1 MNPLSS
7 PSRYLRHVS
16 PLVLAFAAILATAAQ
31 VHAQA
36 QTSPTPDK
44 VQDKKTDA
52 TTPPA
57 TNPATAQSGGTESTS
72 SDETTTITVTAQKP
86 AIQHKVDRDVYDVTQ
101 DPDAATGTASDVMN
115 NIPAVTVDTDGT
127 VALRGNSNVQ
137 VYVNG
142 KPSAQMQGDNRGPQL
157 QSMSADDID
166 SIEVMTNPSA
176 AFGSDTGGGIINI
189 VLKKG
194 RHIKPKT
201 SVNLNLGNEGRNGI
215 GFRSGTN
222 IGKLTLNGSVNIRN
236 DSRKSGSYSDRT
248 RIDPLTGATRRS
260 TQNNLSNTRNS
271 NISANLTGDYD
282 LTENDTLTGELNY
295 SRRTQSG
302 YTATEYNDLDAAGNI
317 TSDSAQVGSNGGY
330 TDNSGAKLTWDRRGT
345 GMDGEDFKMQVAHS
359 ESDTGTDRDYQQ
371 IYHLP
376 AQAMSLYA
384 TGNTTR
390 NSIDDFSGDWTHPM
404 KNNTQIQAGWD
415 IQRTQ
420 SDVYNYR
427 SLNHAEGTPELA
439 NPIYTNQFNVDQTI
453 SAAYVTYQKAW
464 GKLSVQGGMRVENLH
479 EVLDQVTSDIQA
491 KVDYVTWSPS
501 LFAMYNL
508 TDKDRL
514 KASYSH
520 KIVRPGAN
528 LLNPFLTYRDAQ
540 NVSSGNPY
548 LDPEQVESF
557 EVEYDHTAQVL
568 NYSGTLFYK
577 TTRDNF
583 AQVSSFLPNQPDV
596 LLTTSDNLGS
606 RRDTGLQFSVNG
618 NIERKFRYGF
628 NGVLGYA
635 VSDSTDY
642 ITHLPV
648 HRESGNSSANLR
660 MSYLPDSNN
669 TFGFTVRYRGRQL
682 TTQGY
687 RTGTTVLNLSYQRQ
701 LIPQKLVLNIN
712 GTDVL
717 SSDTSR
723 TITDTSNV
731 QAINERYDFGATFMV
746 GLRYTF
752 GPAAPQRQS
761 GDRQWQGRGQGR
773 GQGGG
778 GGRGGFGGGDNS
790 SE

>member
-1 MNPLSS
+1 MNLFSS
-7 PSRYLRHVS
+7 SSRYLRQVS
-16 PLVLAFAAILATAAQ
+16 PLVLIAAAMLAPA
-31 VHAQA
+31 VHAQT
-36 QTSPTPDK
+36 QTTTDVKPDAAEVNGSSAK
-44 VQDKKTDA
+44 PGEPEKTAAKGAAADQA
-52 TTPPA
+52 
-57 TNPATAQSGGTESTS
+57 GS
-72 SDETTTITVTAQKP
+72 SDNGTTVVTVTAQKP
-86 AIQHKVDRDVYDVTQ
+86 PIQHKVDRDVYDVTQ

-115 NIPAVTVDTDGT
+115 NIPAVTVDSDGT
-127 VALRGNSNVQ
+127 VSLRGNSNVQ

-142 KPSAQMQGDNRGPQL
+142 KPNAQMQGDNRGPQL

-166 SIEVMTNPSA
+166 SIEVMNNPSA

-201 SVNLNLGNEGRNGI
+201 SINLNLGNEGRSGI
-215 GFRSGTN
+215 GFRSGTS

-248 RIDPLTGATRRS
+248 RIDPLTGVTRRS
-260 TQNNLSNTRNS
+260 TQDNLSNTRNS

-302 YTATEYNDLDAAGNI
+302 YTATEYNDLDAAGNML
-317 TSDSAQVGSNGGY
+317 TDTAQVGSNGGH
-330 TDNSGAKLTWDRRGT
+330 TNNSGAKLTWDHRGA
-345 GMDGEDFKMQVAHS
+345 GMDGEDFKMQFGHS
-359 ESDTGTDRDYQQ
+359 QSDQDSDRDYQQ

-376 AQAMSLYA
+376 AQALSLYA
-384 TGNTTR
+384 TGNTNR

-404 KNNTQIQAGWD
+404 KADAQIQAGWD

-420 SDVYNYR
+420 SDTYNYR
-427 SLNHAEGTPELA
+427 SLNHAEGTPELP
-439 NPIYTNQFNVDQTI
+439 NPVYTNQFNVDQTI

-508 TDKDRL
+508 TGKDRL

-528 LLNPFLTYRDAQ
+528 LLNPFLSYRDAQ

-548 LDPEQVESF
+548 LDPEQVEKY
-557 EVEYDHTAQVL
+557 EIEYDHTAQIL
-568 NYSGTLFYK
+568 NYSGTLFYT

-583 AQVSSFLPNQPDV
+583 AQVSAFLPNQPDV
-596 LLTTSDNLGS
+596 LLTTSANSGS
-606 RRDTGLQFSVNG
+606 RKDTGLQFSVNG
-618 NIERKFRYGF
+618 SVERKFRYGF

-648 HRESGNSSANLR
+648 HRESGNSSANLFAR
-660 MSYLPDSNN
+660 YMPDGNN
-669 TFGFTVRYRGRQL
+669 TFGVNIRYRGRQL

-687 RTGTTVLNLSYQRQ
+687 RTGTTVLNLSWQRQ
-701 LIPQKLVLNIN
+701 LIPQKLVLDIN
-712 GTDVL
+712 GRDVL

-731 QAINERYDFGATFMV
+731 QAINERYDYGATFML

-752 GPAAPQRQS
+752 GPVSAQRQS
-761 GDRQWQGRGQGR
+761 GDRQGQGR
-773 GQGGG
+773 GRGGNRG
-778 GGRGGFGGGDNS
+778 GGGFGGGDDTYQ
-790 SE
+790 

>member
-1 MNPLSS
+1 MCPLSS
-7 PSRYLRHVS
+7 PSRRRRRIS
-16 PLVLAFAAILATAAQ
+16 PLALVAAVILAPAA
-31 VHAQA
+31 HAQTTADTPALPKTTEQAKATPGTTGA
-36 QTSPTPDK
+36 Q
-44 VQDKKTDA
+44 
-52 TTPPA
+52 PA
-57 TNPATAQSGGTESTS
+57 DS
-72 SDETTTITVTAQKP
+72 ETTTVTVTGQKP
-86 AIQHKVDRDVYDVTQ
+86 LLQHKIDRDVYDVTQ
-101 DPDAATGTASDVMN
+101 DPDAATGTASDVLN
-115 NIPAVTVDTDGT
+115 NVPAVTVDSDGT

-142 KPSAQMQGDNRGPQL
+142 KPNAQMQGDNRGPQL
-157 QSMSADDID
+157 QNMSADDID

-201 SVNLNLGNEGRNGI
+201 SVNLNLGNEGRSGI
-215 GFRSGTN
+215 GFRSGVS
-222 IGKLTLNGSVNIRN
+222 IGKLTLNGSLNIRN
-236 DSRKSGSYSDRT
+236 DSRKSGSFSDRT
-248 RIDPLTGATRRS
+248 RIDPLTGTTRRA
-260 TQNNLSNTRNS
+260 TQDNLSNTRNS

-282 LTENDTLTGELNY
+282 LTENDTLTGALTY

-302 YTATEYNDLDAAGNI
+302 YTATEYDDLDTAGMI
-317 TSDSAQVGSNGGY
+317 TASNAQIGTNGGH
-330 TDNSGAKLTWDRRGT
+330 TNNGDARLTWDHRGT
-345 GMDGEDFKMQVAHS
+345 GMQGEDFKMQLGHS
-359 ESDTGTDRDYQQ
+359 QSDQGNDRDYQQ

-376 AQAMSLYA
+376 PDVMSFYA
-384 TGNTTR
+384 VRGTTR

-404 KNNTQIQAGWD
+404 KDDTQLQAGWD

-420 SDVYNYR
+420 SDAYNYR
-427 SLNHAEGTPELA
+427 SLNHPEGTPELA
-439 NPIYTNQFNVDQTI
+439 NPAYTNQFNVDQTI

-479 EVLDQVTSDIQA
+479 EVLNQVTSDVQA

-508 TDKDRL
+508 TGKDSL

-520 KIVRPGAN
+520 KIVRPGAS
-528 LLNPFLTYRDAQ
+528 LLNPFLRYVDGQ

-548 LDPEQVESF
+548 LDPEQVESY
-557 EVEYDHTAQVL
+557 ELEYDHTAQAL

-583 AQVSSFLPNQPDV
+583 AQVSNFLPNQPDV
-596 LLTTSDNLGS
+596 LLTTSDNSGS
-606 RRDTGLQFSVNG
+606 RKDTGLQFSVNG
-618 NIERKFRYGF
+618 SIERKLRYGF

-648 HRESGNSSANLR
+648 HRESGNSNANLYAR
-660 MSYLPDSNN
+660 YMPDSRD
-669 TFGFTVRYRGRQL
+669 TFGINVRYRGRQL

-701 LIPQKLVLNIN
+701 LIPQKLVLDIN
-712 GTDVL
+712 GRDVL

-731 QAINERYDFGATFMV
+731 QAISERFDYGATFMM

-752 GPAAPQRQS
+752 GPVSAQRQS
-761 GDRQWQGRGQGR
+761 GDRQWQGRGR
-773 GQGGG
+773 GGG
-778 GGRGGFGGGDNS
+778 NRGGGGFGGGDDS
-790 SE
+790 SQ

>member
-1 MNPLSS
+1 MLVPPS
-7 PSRYLRHVS
+7 PSRRLRPVS
-16 PLVLAFAAILATAAQ
+16 LLALAAAMMLGPA
-31 VHAQA
+31 AQA
-36 QTSPTPDK
+36 QT
-44 VQDKKTDA
+44 
-52 TTPPA
+52 TTPQDSK
-57 TNPATAQSGGTESTS
+57 TVQSGKAPVNTAKHARPPQ
-72 SDETTTITVTAQKP
+72 SDQPVPAEAEPTVVTVTGQKP

-115 NIPAVTVDTDGT
+115 NIPAVTVDSDGT
-127 VALRGNSNVQ
+127 VSLRGNTNVQ

-142 KPSAQMQGDNRGPQL
+142 KPNAQMQGDNRGPQL

-194 RHIKPKT
+194 RHIRPKT
-201 SVNLNLGNEGRNGI
+201 SVNLSLGNEGHGRI
-215 GFRSGTN
+215 GFRSGVN
-222 IGKLTLNGSVNIRN
+222 IGKLTLNGSLNIRN
-236 DSRKSGSYSDRT
+236 DSRKSGSFSDRT
-248 RIDPLTGATRRS
+248 RIDPQSGNTRRS
-260 TQNNLSNTRNS
+260 TQDNLSNSHNS

-282 LTENDTLTGELNY
+282 LTDNDTLTGELSY

-302 YTATEYNDLDAAGNI
+302 YTATEYNDLDAGGNV
-317 TSDSAQVGSNGGY
+317 TADNAQVGSNGGHNE
-330 TDNSGAKLTWDRRGT
+330 NSGAKLTWDHRGA
-345 GMDGEDFKMQVAHS
+345 MDGETFKMEFGHS
-359 ESDTGTDRDYQQ
+359 QSDRNTDRDYRQL
-371 IYHLP
+371 YHLP
-376 AQAMSLYA
+376 QRDPSLYA
-384 TGNTTR
+384 VRNTTR
-390 NSIDDFSGDWTHPM
+390 NSIDEFSGDWTRPM
-404 KNNTQIQAGWD
+404 KADTQIQAGWD
-415 IQRTQ
+415 IQRTV
-420 SDVYNYR
+420 SEAYNYR
-427 SLNHAEGTPELA
+427 SLNRAEDAPEQA
-439 NPIYTNQFNVDQTI
+439 NPAYTNQFNVDQTI

-479 EVLDQVTSDIQA
+479 EVLNQVTSDIRA

-501 LFAMYNL
+501 LFAMYTL
-508 TDKDRL
+508 TDRDSL

-528 LLNPFLTYRDAQ
+528 LLNPFLRYRDAQ

-548 LDPEQVESF
+548 LDPEQVESY
-557 EVEYDHTAQVL
+557 EVEYDHTTQAL
-568 NYSGTLFYK
+568 NYSATLYYK

-596 LLTTSDNLGS
+596 LLTTSANLGS
-606 RRDTGLQFSVNG
+606 RKDTGLQFSVNG
-618 NIERKFRYGF
+618 NIERKLRYGV

-642 ITHLPV
+642 ITHQPV
-648 HRESGNSSANLR
+648 HRESGNSRANLYAR
-660 MSYLPDSNN
+660 YMPDSRN
-669 TFGFTVRYRGRQL
+669 TFGMYVRYRGRQL

-687 RTGTTVLNLSYQRQ
+687 RTGATVLNLSYQRD
-701 LIPQKLVLNIN
+701 LIPRKLVLDIN
-712 GTDVL
+712 GRDVL

-752 GPAAPQRQS
+752 GPVSRQS
-761 GDRQWQGRGQGR
+761 DDGNDGHRWQGRGGR
-773 GQGGG
+773 RGYGGG
-778 GGRGGFGGGDNS
+778 
-790 SE
+790 E

>member
-1 MNPLSS
+1 MFPLSS
-7 PSRYLRHVS
+7 PSRHLRRVS
-16 PLVLAFAAILATAAQ
+16 PVVLAIAAILAPAA
-31 VHAQA
+31 HA
-36 QTSPTPDK
+36 QTSTDPATQP
-44 VQDKKTDA
+44 KKA
-52 TTPPA
+52 EPAKAGANTTP
-57 TNPATAQSGGTESTS
+57 AQSGGTDS
-72 SDETTTITVTAQKP
+72 ETTVITVTGQKP
-86 AIQHKVDRDVYDVTQ
+86 PIQHKVDRDVYDVTQ

-115 NIPAVTVDTDGT
+115 NVPAVTVDSDGT
-127 VALRGNSNVQ
+127 VSLRGNSNVQ

-142 KPSAQMQGDNRGPQL
+142 KPNAQMQGDNRGPQL

-201 SVNLNLGNEGRNGI
+201 SINVNLGNEGRSGI
-215 GFRSGTN
+215 GFRSGAN
-222 IGKLTLNGSVNIRN
+222 IGKLTLNGSINIRN

-248 RIDPLTGATRRS
+248 RIDPLTGNTRHS
-260 TQNNLSNTRNS
+260 TQDNLSNTRNS

-282 LTENDTLTGELNY
+282 LTDNDTMTGELNY

-302 YTATEYNDLDAAGNI
+302 YTATEYNDLDAAGNV
-317 TSDSAQVGSNGGY
+317 TADTAQIGSNGGHNE
-330 TDNSGAKLTWDRRGT
+330 NSGVKLTWEHRGVE
-345 GMDGEDFKMQVAHS
+345 DGENFKMQFGHS
-359 ESDTGTDRDYQQ
+359 QSDQSNDQDYQQ

-376 AQAMSLYA
+376 QRDLSLYA
-384 TGNTTR
+384 RRGATR
-390 NSIDDFSGDWTHPM
+390 NSIGDFSGDWTHPM
-404 KNNTQIQAGWD
+404 KADTQIQAGWD

-420 SDVYNYR
+420 SDAYNYR
-427 SLNHAEGTPELA
+427 SLNHAAGTPELP

-479 EVLDQVTSDIQA
+479 EVLNQVTSDIQA
-491 KVDYVTWSPS
+491 KIDYVTWSPS

-528 LLNPFLTYRDAQ
+528 LLNPFLSYRDAQ

-548 LDPEQVESF
+548 LDPEQVESY
-557 EVEYDHTAQVL
+557 EAEYDHTAQAL
-568 NYSGTLFYK
+568 NYSATLFYK

-596 LLTTSDNLGS
+596 LLTTSANSGS
-606 RRDTGLQFSVNG
+606 RKDTGLQFSVNG
-618 NIERKFRYGF
+618 NIERKLRYGF

-642 ITHLPV
+642 ITRLPV
-648 HRESGNSSANLR
+648 HRESGNSNANLYAR
-660 MSYLPDSNN
+660 YMPDRLN
-669 TFGFTVRYRGRQL
+669 TFGINVRYRGRQL

-701 LIPQKLVLNIN
+701 LIPQKLVLDLN
-712 GTDVL
+712 GRDVL

-731 QAINERYDFGATFMV
+731 QAISERFDYGATFML

-752 GPAAPQRQS
+752 GPVSAQRQS
-761 GDRQWQGRGQGR
+761 GDRPRDGQWQGRGR
-773 GQGGG
+773 GGS
-778 GGRGGFGGGDNS
+778 GRGGYGGGDA

>member
-1 MNPLSS
+1 MNLLFS
-7 PSRYLRHVS
+7 PARSLRRVS
-16 PLVLAFAAILATAAQ
+16 PLVLAAAAMLASS
-31 VHAQA
+31 VQA
-36 QTSPTPDK
+36 QTESPATANPEK
-44 VQDKKTDA
+44 AQVKKTDA
-52 TTPPA
+52 SPA
-57 TNPATAQSGGTESTS
+57 AGTAAGQPGGGES
-72 SDETTTITVTAQKP
+72 ETTVVTVTAQKP
-86 AIQHKVDRDVYDVTQ
+86 AVQHKVDRDVYDVTQ

-115 NIPAVTVDTDGT
+115 NVPAVTVDSDGT
-127 VALRGNSNVQ
+127 VSLRGNSNVQ

-142 KPSAQMQGDNRGPQL
+142 KPNAQMQGDNRGPQL

-194 RHIKPKT
+194 RHIRPKT
-201 SVNLNLGNEGRNGI
+201 SINLNLGNEGRSGI

-236 DSRKSGSYSDRT
+236 DGRKSGSFSDRT
-248 RIDPLTGATRRS
+248 RIDPLTGNTRRS
-260 TQNNLSNTRNS
+260 TQDNLSNTRNS
-271 NISANLTGDYD
+271 NLSANLTGDYD
-282 LTENDTLTGELNY
+282 LTDNDTLTGELNY

-302 YTATEYNDLDAAGNI
+302 YTATEYNDLDAAGNVI
-317 TSDSAQVGSNGGY
+317 ADTAQVGNNDGHNE
-330 TDNSGAKLTWDRRGT
+330 NSGAKLSWDHRGA
-345 GMDGEDFKMQVAHS
+345 GMDGEDFKMQFGHS
-359 ESDTGTDRDYQQ
+359 QSRQGNDRDYQQ

-376 AQAMSLYA
+376 QRDLSLYA
-384 TGNTTR
+384 VRNTTR
-390 NSIDDFSGDWTHPM
+390 NSIDDFSGDWTHPL
-404 KNNTQIQAGWD
+404 KNDTQIQAGWD

-420 SDVYNYR
+420 SDAYNYR
-427 SLNHAEGTPELA
+427 SLNHAEGTPELS
-439 NPIYTNQFNVDQTI
+439 NPTYTNQFNVDQTI
-453 SAAYVTYQKAW
+453 SAAYFTYQKVW
-464 GKLSVQGGMRVENLH
+464 GKLSVQAGMRVEDLH
-479 EVLDQVTSDIQA
+479 EVLNQVTSDIQA

-501 LFAMYNL
+501 LFAMYNI
-508 TDKDRL
+508 TAKDRL

-528 LLNPFLTYRDAQ
+528 LLNPFLRYGDAQ

-548 LDPEQVESF
+548 LDPEQVESY
-557 EVEYDHTAQVL
+557 EVEYNHTAQAL

-596 LLTTSDNLGS
+596 LLTTSANSGS

-618 NIERKFRYGF
+618 NVERKLRYGL

-648 HRESGNSSANLR
+648 HRESGNSSANLYAR
-660 MSYLPDSNN
+660 YMPDTTN
-669 TFGFTVRYRGRQL
+669 TLGINVRYRGKQL

-687 RTGTTVLNLSYQRQ
+687 RTGATVLNLSYQRQ
-701 LIPQKLVLNIN
+701 LIPQKLVLDIN
-712 GTDVL
+712 GRDVL
-717 SSDTSR
+717 NSDTSR
-723 TITDTSNV
+723 TVTDTSNV
-731 QAINERYDFGATFMV
+731 QAINERYDYGATFML

-752 GPAAPQRQS
+752 GPVSAQRQS
-761 GDRQWQGRGQGR
+761 GDQPRDGQWQGRGR
-773 GQGGG
+773 GG
-778 GGRGGFGGGDNS
+778 GGRNGFGGGDDGS
-790 SE
+790 

>member
-7 PSRYLRHVS
+7 PSRHLRRVS
-16 PLVLAFAAILATAAQ
+16 PLVLALAAILAPA
-31 VHAQA
+31 AQA
-36 QTSPTPDK
+36 QTSPTPASPDK

-52 TTPPA
+52 TTSPA
-57 TNPATAQSGGTESTS
+57 ANTATAQSGGTESASS
-72 SDETTTITVTAQKP
+72 SDTTTITVTAQKP

-115 NIPAVTVDTDGT
+115 NIPAVTVDPDGT

-236 DSRKSGSYSDRT
+236 NTQKSGSFSDRT
-248 RIDPLTGATRRS
+248 RIDPLTGDTRRS
-260 TQNNLSNTRNS
+260 TQDNLSTGRNS

-295 SRRTQSG
+295 SRQTQSG
-302 YTATEYNDLDAAGNI
+302 YSATENNDLDMTGNVI
-317 TSDSAQVGSNGGY
+317 ADSTQVGTNDGH
-330 TDNSGAKLTWDRRGT
+330 TNNSGAKLTWDHRGT
-345 GMDGEDFKMQVAHS
+345 GMDGEDFKMQVGHS
-359 ESDTGTDRDYQQ
+359 QSDQGKDNDYQQ

-384 TGNTTR
+384 RNNTSR

-404 KNNTQIQAGWD
+404 KNDSQIQAGWD

-420 SDVYNYR
+420 SDTYNYR
-427 SLNHAEGTPELA
+427 SFNHAEGTPELA
-439 NPIYTNQFNVDQTI
+439 NPVYTNQFNVDQTI
-453 SAAYVTYQKAW
+453 SAAYATYQKTW

-491 KVDYVTWSPS
+491 KIDYVTWSPS
-501 LFAMYNL
+501 LFVMYNL
-508 TDKDRL
+508 TSKDRL

-520 KIVRPGAN
+520 KIVRPGAA
-528 LLNPFLTYRDAQ
+528 LLNPFLNYRDAQ

-548 LDPEQVESF
+548 LDPEQVEKY
-557 EVEYDHTAQVL
+557 EIEYDHTAPAF
-568 NYSGTLFYK
+568 NYTGVLFY
-577 TTRDNF
+577 TTTSDNF
-583 AQVSSFLPNQPDV
+583 AQVSTFLPNQPDV
-596 LLTTSDNLGS
+596 LLTTSANSGS
-606 RRDTGLQFSVNG
+606 RKDTGFQASIDG
-618 NIERKFRYGF
+618 NIEKKFFYSLS
-628 NGVLGYA
+628 GVLGYA
-635 VSDSTDY
+635 VSDSTDF

-648 HRESGNSSANLR
+648 HRESGNSSAKLR
-660 MSYLPDSNN
+660 ASYRPDNRNSFVIS
-669 TFGFTVRYRGRQL
+669 TQYRGRQL

-687 RTGTTVLNLSYQRQ
+687 VTGTTVLNLSYQRQ
-701 LIPQKLVLNIN
+701 LIPQKLVLDIN
-712 GTDVL
+712 GRDVL
-717 SSDTSR
+717 SSETPR

-731 QAINERYDFGATFMV
+731 QGISERYDFGATFMV

-752 GPAAPQRQS
+752 GPVAPQRQS
-761 GDRQWQGRGQGR
+761 GDRQWQGRGGR
-773 GQGGG
+773 GGGNG
-778 GGRGGFGGGDNS
+778 GGRGGFGGGDDS
-790 SE
+790 GQ

>member
-1 MNPLSS
+1 MRPLSP
-7 PSRYLRHVS
+7 PSRRLRHVS
-16 PLVLAFAAILATAAQ
+16 PLVLAAAALLGPAA
-31 VHAQA
+31 HAQTA
-36 QTSPTPDK
+36 D
-44 VQDKKTDA
+44 V
-52 TTPPA
+52 PPA
-57 TNPATAQSGGTESTS
+57 DANAVQNTAQAKTPEPEKAASAGQSGQSGGTEG
-72 SDETTTITVTAQKP
+72 ETTVVTVTGQKP
-86 AIQHKVDRDVYDVTQ
+86 AVQHKVDRDVYDVTQ

-115 NIPAVTVDTDGT
+115 NIPAVTVDSDGT
-127 VALRGNSNVQ
+127 VSLRGDSNVQ

-142 KPSAQMQGDNRGPQL
+142 KPNAQMQGDNRGPQL

-201 SVNLNLGNEGRNGI
+201 SVNLNLGNEGRSGI

-236 DSRKSGSYSDRT
+236 DSRKSGSFSDRT
-248 RIDPLTGATRRS
+248 RIDPQSGNTRRS
-260 TQNNLSNTRNS
+260 TQENLSNTRNS
-271 NISANLTGDYD
+271 NVSANLTGDYD
-282 LTENDTLTGELNY
+282 LSDNDTLTGELTY

-302 YTATEYNDLDAAGNI
+302 YTATEYNDLDSAGNV
-317 TSDSAQVGSNGGY
+317 TADSAQVGDNGGHNE
-330 TDNSGAKLTWDRRGT
+330 NSGVKLTWDHRGAS
-345 GMDGEDFKMQVAHS
+345 MDGEDFKMQFGHS
-359 ESDTGTDRDYQQ
+359 QSNQGNDRDYRQ

-384 TGNTTR
+384 VRNTTR

-404 KNNTQIQAGWD
+404 KNDTQLQAGWD
-415 IQRTQ
+415 IQRTV
-420 SDVYNYR
+420 SEAYNYR
-427 SLNHAEGTPELA
+427 ALNHAEGTPEQA
-439 NPIYTNQFNVDQTI
+439 NPAYTNQFNVDQTI

-464 GKLSVQGGMRVENLH
+464 GKLSVQTGIRVEDLH
-479 EVLDQVTSDIQA
+479 EVLNQVTSDIRA

-528 LLNPFLTYRDAQ
+528 LLNPFLRYGDAQ

-548 LDPEQVESF
+548 LDPEQVESY
-557 EVEYDHTAQVL
+557 EVEYSHTTQAL

-583 AQVSSFLPNQPDV
+583 AQVSSFLPDQPDV
-596 LLTTSDNLGS
+596 LLTTSANLGS
-606 RRDTGLQFSVNG
+606 RKDTGLQFSING
-618 NIERKFRYGF
+618 NIERKLRYGL

-648 HRESGNSSANLR
+648 HRESGNSSGNLYAR
-660 MSYLPDSNN
+660 YMPDSRN
-669 TFGFTVRYRGRQL
+669 TFGINVRYRGRQL

-701 LIPQKLVLNIN
+701 LIPQKLVLDIN
-712 GTDVL
+712 GRDVL
-717 SSDTSR
+717 SSDESR

-731 QAINERYDFGATFMV
+731 KAINERYDYGATFML

-752 GPAAPQRQS
+752 GAVAQRQS
-761 GDRQWQGRGQGR
+761 GDRPDDRQWQGRGRGGR
-773 GQGGG
+773 G
-778 GGRGGFGGGDNS
+778 GGFGGGDGP
-790 SE
+790 E

>member
-1 MNPLSS
+1 M
-7 PSRYLRHVS
+7 
-16 PLVLAFAAILATAAQ
+16 AAILAVLALNGYA
-31 VHAQA
+31 HAQTAPVPPA
-36 QTSPTPDK
+36 QKPVDKPAGQTQPAPVANAAPTP
-44 VQDKKTDA
+44 
-52 TTPPA
+52 
-57 TNPATAQSGGTESTS
+57 SGSTEGAG
-72 SDETTTITVTAQKP
+72 SDETTTITVTGQKP

-115 NIPAVTVDTDGT
+115 NVPAVTVDSDGT
-127 VALRGNSNVQ
+127 VSLRGNSNVQ

-142 KPSAQMQGDNRGPQL
+142 KPNAQMQGDNRGPQL

-201 SVNLNLGNEGRNGI
+201 SVNLNLGNEGRSGV

-222 IGKLTLNGSVNIRN
+222 IGKLTLNGNVNIRN

-260 TQNNLSNTRNS
+260 TQDNLSNTRNS

-282 LTENDTLTGELNY
+282 LTDNDTLTGELNY

-302 YTATEYNDLDAAGNI
+302 YTATEYNDLDTAGNI
-317 TSDSAQVGSNGGY
+317 ISDNAQVGGNGGH
-330 TDNSGAKLTWDRRGT
+330 TNNSGAKLTWDHRGA

-359 ESDTGTDRDYQQ
+359 QSDQANDRDYQQ

-376 AQAMSLYA
+376 QRDLSLYA
-384 TGNTTR
+384 TANTNR

-404 KNNTQIQAGWD
+404 KNDTQIQAGWD

-420 SDVYNYR
+420 SDAYNYR
-427 SLNHAEGTPELA
+427 SLNHAEGTPELP
-439 NPIYTNQFNVDQTI
+439 NPTYTNQFNVDQTI
-453 SAAYVTYQKAW
+453 SAAYLTYQKAW
-464 GKLSVQGGMRVENLH
+464 GKFSVQGGMRVENLH

-491 KVDYVTWSPS
+491 KIDYVTWSPS

-528 LLNPFLTYRDAQ
+528 LLNPFIRYGDAQ

-548 LDPEQVESF
+548 LDPEQVENF
-557 EVEYDHTAQVL
+557 EIEYDHTTQAL

-596 LLTTSDNLGS
+596 LLTTSANLGS

-648 HRESGNSSANLR
+648 HRESGNSSANLFAR
-660 MSYLPDSNN
+660 YMPDTNN
-669 TFGFTVRYRGRQL
+669 TFGVNIRYRGRQL

-701 LIPQKLVLNIN
+701 LIPQKLVLDFNAR
-712 GTDVL
+712 DVL

-731 QAINERYDFGATFMV
+731 QAINERYDYGATFMV

-752 GPAAPQRQS
+752 GPVTAQRQS
-761 GDRQWQGRGQGR
+761 GDRQWQGRGR
-773 GQGGG
+773 GG
-778 GGRGGFGGGDNS
+778 GGRGGFGSGGDNS
-790 SE
+790 E